1 MKSDQKRQERE
12 FTGGLRIAV
21 PGAATFL
28 LTLSLLF
35 ATPFGPALPAGG
47 PAVAEAAPKYKR
59 IVALT
64 PFAGN
69 AMAQMGVF
77 PKALGQTLGG
87 DRRYVSGLRTTPR
100 LAMSHPRG
108 PNMEELAEI
117 NPDLIF
123 TSPQWSAGKEFMESI
138 AKRVVVID
146 PTSIREARGK
156 VRQIAKL
163 IGRKARG
170 ERLLRQMDRSI
181 ERNTQNI
188 RARPSVMVVLGVGS
202 TPWAFLGDSWGGEIV
217 RRAGGRLRTGG
228 APGRGFAR
236 ISNETVIGEDP
247 DVIIAVPHAEQDE
260 ITQEMKDDLQAQW
273 AGTRAAENGRIVFS
287 EDNSLLQAGTDIGQT
302 IRKVRNILRN

>member
-1 MKSDQKRQERE
+1 MKSDEKRQERE
-12 FTGGLRIAV
+12 PTGGRRIAALG
-21 PGAATFL
+21 PATFL
-28 LTLSLLF
+28 LTLSLL
-35 ATPFGPALPAGG
+35 AASPFGPALPAGG

-59 IVALT
+59 VVALT

-100 LAMSHPRG
+100 LTMSHPRG
-108 PNMEELAEI
+108 PNMEELAEL

-138 AKRVVVID
+138 ARKVVVID
-146 PTSIREARGK
+146 PTSIRGAKNK

-181 ERNTQNI
+181 RRNTQNI
-188 RARPSVMVVLGVGS
+188 RTRPSVMVVLGVGS
-202 TPWAFLGDSWGGEIV
+202 TPWAFLNDSWGGEIV
-217 RRAGGRLRTGG
+217 RMAGGRLRTGG

-236 ISNETVIGEDP
+236 ISNETVISEDP
-247 DVIIAVPHAEQDE
+247 DVIIAVPHADQDE
-260 ITQEMKDDLQAQW
+260 ITQEMKDNLKAQW
-273 AGTRAAENGRIVFS
+273 AGTRAAENNRIVFS

-302 IRKVRNILRN
+302 IKRVRNILRN

>member
-1 MKSDQKRQERE
+1 MKIDEKKQERE
-12 FTGGLRIAV
+12 STGTHRIVALV
-21 PGAATFL
+21 ATTFL
-28 LTLSLLF
+28 LALSLL
-35 ATPFGPALPAGG
+35 ATSPFGQPLPAGG
-47 PAVAEAAPKYKR
+47 PTIAEAAPKYKR

-77 PKALGQTLGG
+77 PEALGQTLGG

-100 LAMSHPRG
+100 LTMSHPRG
-108 PNMEELAEI
+108 PNMEELARLD
-117 NPDLIF
+117 PDLIF

-138 AKRVVVID
+138 ARKVVVVD
-146 PTSIREARGK
+146 PTSIGEARGK
-156 VRQIAKL
+156 VRQIARL

-170 ERLLRQMDRSI
+170 ERLVRQMNRSI
-181 ERNTQNI
+181 GRSTQNI
-188 RARPSVMVVLGVGS
+188 RTRPSVMVVLGVGS

-260 ITQEMKDDLQAQW
+260 ITQEMKDDLKAQW
-273 AGTRAAENGRIVFS
+273 AGTRAAANGRIVFS

-302 IRKVRNILRN
+302 IKRVRNILRN